1 MATSKK
7 EGAGGGGPEIR
18 YDAFIRNVR
27 PDPASTEQ
35 IVLMKG
41 YVGESTS
48 ADRLRLYSDASLTR
62 YVEIP
67 VEDVVFSMPVN
78 DDPLGGSMLWVK
90 QSANLQYND
99 PQG

>member
-7 EGAGGGGPEIR
+7 ESAAGGANIR

-27 PDPASTEQ
+27 PDPANTEQ
-35 IVLMKG
+35 LVLMQG

-48 ADRLRLYSDASLTR
+48 ADKLRLYSDASLGS

-67 VEDVVFSMPVN
+67 IDDVVHSIPN
-78 DDPLGGSMLWVK
+78 DDDPLGGSTMWVR
-90 QSANLQYND
+90 QSPNLQYSD
-99 PQG
+99 P